1 MLRWWRKVP
10 SPAESP
16 HSFTLN
22 TRAVTVSAA
31 DDEPL
36 LFVLRDRLNLPGT
49 RFGCGLNQCGACRVL
64 IDGHAVAACDT
75 PMWSVA
81 GRTVITIEGLAE
93 SPTAS
98 RLQHSFE
105 VFQAGQCGACLSGII
120 VTLTQA
126 IDSGAAHDEPSIR
139 RVLDAQ
145 LCRCG
150 SHSRIVAAALTALTA
165 LTAPAPQTAPQT
177 IPQPAPDIAASPASQ
192 DPAPTP

>member
-1 MLRWWRKVP
+1 MP

-16 HSFTLN
+16 HTFTLN
-22 TRAVTVSAA
+22 TAPVTVSAA

-36 LFVLRDRLNLPGT
+36 LYVLRDRLNLPGT

-64 IDGHAVAACDT
+64 IDGRSVAACDT

-98 RLQHSFE
+98 RLQRSFE
-105 VFQAGQCGACLSGII
+105 ALQAGQCGACLSGII
-120 VTLTQA
+120 VTLTHA
-126 IDSGAAHDEPSIR
+126 IESGAAHDEPSVR
-139 RVLDAQ
+139 RALDPQ

-150 SHSRIVAAALTALTA
+150 SHSRIVAAALTVLA
-165 LTAPAPQTAPQT
+165 APAVPPPVPATA
-177 IPQPAPDIAASPASQ
+177 APLASPG
-192 DPAPTP
+192 PAPTP

>member
-10 SPAESP
+10 GPAESP
-16 HSFTLN
+16 HTFTLN
-22 TRAVTVSAA
+22 TRPVTVSAA

-36 LFVLRDRLNLPGT
+36 LYVLRDRLNLPGT
-49 RFGCGLNQCGACRVL
+49 RFGCGVNQCGACRVL
-64 IDGHAVAACDT
+64 IDNRGMAACDT

-98 RLQHSFE
+98 RLQRSFE
-105 VFQAGQCGACLSGII
+105 ALQAGQCGACLSGII

-126 IDSGAAHDEPSIR
+126 IDSGAAHDEPSAR
-139 RVLDAQ
+139 RILDAQ

-150 SHSRIVAAALTALTA
+150 SHSRIVAAALSALA
-165 LTAPAPQTAPQT
+165 SPARQTT
-177 IPQPAPDIAASPASQ
+177 PQPAPDITASPASQ

>member
-1 MLRWWRKVP
+1 MP

-16 HSFTLN
+16 HTFTLN
-22 TRAVTVSAA
+22 AAPVTVAAA

-36 LFVLRDRLNLPGT
+36 LYVLRDRLNLPGT

-64 IDGHAVAACDT
+64 IDGRSVPACDA

-98 RLQHSFE
+98 RLQRSFE
-105 VFQAGQCGACLSGII
+105 ALQAGQCGACLSGII
-120 VTLTQA
+120 VTLTHA
-126 IDSGAAHDEPSIR
+126 IDSGAAHDEPSVR
-139 RVLDAQ
+139 RALDPQ

-150 SHSRIVAAALTALTA
+150 SHSRIVAAALTV
-165 LTAPAPQTAPQT
+165 LTAPAAL
-177 IPQPAPDIAASPASQ
+177 ASQ

>member
-1 MLRWWRKVP
+1 MP
-10 SPAESP
+10 SLTESP
-16 HSFTLN
+16 HTFILN
-22 TRAVTVSAA
+22 TLPVTVSAA

-36 LFVLRDRLNLPGT
+36 LYVLRDRLNLPGT

-64 IDGHAVAACDT
+64 IDGRSVAACDA

-98 RLQHSFE
+98 RLQRSFE
-105 VFQAGQCGACLSGII
+105 ALQAGQCGACLSGII
-120 VTLTQA
+120 VTLTHA
-126 IDSGAAHDEPSIR
+126 IDSGAAHDEPSVR
-139 RVLDAQ
+139 RALDPQ

-150 SHSRIVAAALTALTA
+150 SHSRIVAAALTV
-165 LTAPAPQTAPQT
+165 LTAPAAL
-177 IPQPAPDIAASPASQ
+177 ASQ

>member
-1 MLRWWRKVP
+1 MQ

-16 HSFTLN
+16 HAFTLN
-22 TRAVTVSAA
+22 TAPVTVSAA

-36 LFVLRDRLNLPGT
+36 LYVLRDRLNLPGT

-64 IDGHAVAACDT
+64 IDGRSVAACDT

-93 SPTAS
+93 SPTA
-98 RLQHSFE
+98 RGLQRSFE
-105 VFQAGQCGACLSGII
+105 ALQAGQCGACLSGII
-120 VTLTQA
+120 VALTHA
-126 IDSGAAHDEPSIR
+126 IDSGAAHDEPSVR
-139 RVLDAQ
+139 RALDPQ

-150 SHSRIVAAALTALTA
+150 SHSRIVAAALTVLA
-165 LTAPAPQTAPQT
+165 APAVPPPVLATA
-177 IPQPAPDIAASPASQ
+177 APLASQ